1 MIFDAHDLSFGSC
14 RIPTATDTVLRKGY
28 PFVSNASFSRSAI
41 ALPLGFAFSTALVE
55 EMW

>member
-14 RIPTATDTVLRKGY
+14 RIPTATDTVLRKDY